1 MPMNYLEI
9 IICLIITALDAIIKM
24 VVENNLVYISIIPNF
39 LSLLKVRNY
48 GVAFSFL
55 ENARWLIIALSVF
68 IIIFFNSLSK
78 DMPETTS
85 KKIAFGIVYGGIFG
99 NLLDR
104 IFRGYVVDYL
114 SFTIFNYDFP
124 VFNLADICIVVGI
137 FLIFFLYSRKTSSKK

>member
-9 IICLIITALDAIIKM
+9 IICLIITALDAIIKI

-39 LSLLKVRNY
+39 FSLLKVRNY

-55 ENARWLIIALSVF
+55 ENARWLIIAFSVF

-78 DMPETTS
+78 DIPETTP